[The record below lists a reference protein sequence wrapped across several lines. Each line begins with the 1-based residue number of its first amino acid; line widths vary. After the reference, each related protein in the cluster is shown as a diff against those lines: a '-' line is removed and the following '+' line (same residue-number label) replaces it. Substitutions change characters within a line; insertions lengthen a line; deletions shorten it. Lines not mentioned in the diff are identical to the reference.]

1 MNYENIIENYING
14 NLKDFYEQYKKI
26 RKKLS
31 FWEHVKN
38 NYGEKIFDDA
48 MRFLRNKEQND

>member
-14 NLKDFYEQYKKI
+14 NLKDFYESYKKI

-31 FWEHVKN
+31 FWEYVKN
-38 NYGEKIFDDA
+38 NYGEKTYNDA
-48 MRFLRNKEQND
+48 MAFLRKKGV